1 MKTTRRA
8 CIGNVSA
15 AAAVIAQPG
24 TPRPVASAEDPL
36 GVRGDFPV
44 VEEVVYLDCAYIA
57 PSPTPV
63 VEAVREFLDAKVRS
77 PLSLRAMVD
86 ESHAARRKFA
96 RLIGAGENEVAL
108 LYATSEGENIVA
120 RSLDLGP
127 GDNVVIDDLHFQTTY
142 VLYQHLAETSG
153 VEVRIVPSHGGAAP
167 VEAFAESVDERTR
180 LVSVAWVSNQNG
192 YEQDL
197 APLAALAHDRG
208 AYLYAD
214 AVQGIGM
221 LDLDVKEA
229 GIDFFTTG
237 TYKWL
242 LAGHGVAP
250 FYVREELLDLVAPD
264 RYGHLHVAEDLGEY
278 QYRLYDDARKYEYA
292 TLAFE
297 AVYMLSAA
305 LDYLDR
311 VGVKNIERHTVGLA
325 HRLHEGLTA
334 QGHSVLTPSGNRSSI
349 VAFEHGR
356 DPAMV
361 RRSLGEAG
369 INLSLR
375 VGDTQLRASPAL
387 FNNAAEID
395 RLLEVTG
402 GWA

>member
-8 CIGNVSA
+8 FIGSVSA
-15 AAAVIAQPG
+15 AAVLPQS
-24 TPRPVASAEDPL
+24 TPASPAAASEDPL

-44 VEEVVYLDCAYIA
+44 VEENVYLNCAYIA

-63 VEAVREFLDAKVRS
+63 VEAVRRFLDAKVRS
-77 PLSLRAMVD
+77 PLSLGAMVD

-108 LYATSEGENIVA
+108 LYSTSEGENIVA

-127 GDNVVIDDLHFQTTY
+127 DDNVVIDDLHFQTTY

-153 VEVRIVPSHGGAAP
+153 VEVRIVPSRAGAAP
-167 VEAFAESVDERTR
+167 VDAFADHMDERTR

-192 YEQDL
+192 YHQDL
-197 APLAALAHDRG
+197 APLAELAHDRG
-208 AYLYAD
+208 ACLYAD

-305 LDYLDR
+305 LDYLHSI
-311 VGVKNIERHTVGLA
+311 GVKNIERHTVGLA
-325 HRLHEGLTA
+325 HRLHDGLTA
-334 QGHSVLTPSGNRSSI
+334 QGYAVLTPPGNRSSI

-356 DPAMV
+356 DAAMV
-361 RRSLGEAG
+361 RRSLDEAR
-369 INLSLR
+369 IWLSPR
-375 VGDTQLRASPAL
+375 VGDTQLRVSPAL
-387 FNNAAEID
+387 FNNTAEID
-395 RLLEVTG
+395 RLLEITG

>member
-1 MKTTRRA
+1 MKTTRREF
-8 CIGNVSA
+8 IGNVS

-24 TPRPVASAEDPL
+24 TASPAETGDDPL
-36 GVRGDFPV
+36 GVRDDFPV
-44 VEEVVYLDCAYIA
+44 VGEGAYLNCAYIA
-57 PSPTPV
+57 PSPIPV
-63 VEAVREFLDAKVRS
+63 VAAVRGFLDAKIRS
-77 PLSLRAMVD
+77 PRSLGAMVD

-96 RLIGAGENEVAL
+96 RLTGAGEHEVAL
-108 LYATSEGENIVA
+108 LYATGEGENIVA

-142 VLYQHLAETSG
+142 VLYQHLAETRG
-153 VEVRIVPSHGGAAP
+153 IEVRVVPSRAGAAP
-167 VEAFAESVDERTR
+167 VEAFAEKIDERTR

-192 YEQDL
+192 YQQDL
-197 APLAALAHDRG
+197 AALAALAHDRG
-208 AYLYAD
+208 TYLYAD

-278 QYRLYDDARKYEYA
+278 QFRLYDDARKYEYA

-305 LDYLDR
+305 LDYLLR
-311 VGVKNIERHTVGLA
+311 LGVKNIERHTVGLA
-325 HRLHEGLTA
+325 HRLQEGLTA
-334 QGHSVLTPSGNRSSI
+334 QGQAVLTPPGNRSSI

-356 DPAMV
+356 DAEMV
-361 RRSLGEAG
+361 RRALEEAR
-369 INLSLR
+369 IKLSFR
-375 VGDTQLRASPAL
+375 VGDTQLRVSPAL

-395 RLLEVTG
+395 RLLDLTG